1 MKKLPQI
8 LTKPWFYV
16 AIAFISIILK
26 ITTVNTRYFWRDEI
40 HTIHHTS
47 GNSDITLEKNASVNQ
62 IKNITY
68 FESLLKL
75 NDRDLTIRGQIA
87 EQIKMPNLN
96 PLHYIILVFWH
107 RLVGD
112 HDIHYRFFS
121 ILMYLLCLPVLFYLV
136 KELFN

>member
-1 MKKLPQI
+1 MKKLQQL
-8 LTKPWFYV
+8 LTIPWLYV
-16 AIAFISIILK
+16 AITIISIILK
-26 ITTVNTRYFWRDEI
+26 IATVDTRYFWRDEI

-87 EQIKMPNLN
+87 EQLKMPNC
-96 PLHYIILVFWH
+96 P
-107 RLVGD
+107 
-112 HDIHYRFFS
+112 RFES
-121 ILMYLLCLPVLFYLV
+121 LWAHIDNQALT
-136 KELFN
+136 K